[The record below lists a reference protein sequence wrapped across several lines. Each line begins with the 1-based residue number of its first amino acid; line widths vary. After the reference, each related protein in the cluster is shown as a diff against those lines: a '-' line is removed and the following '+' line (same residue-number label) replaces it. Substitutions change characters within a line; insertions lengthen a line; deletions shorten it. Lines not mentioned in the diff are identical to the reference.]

1 MKSAVEL
8 KTQRNKLHKLKIKI
22 MSVFGMSDRGKKEIL
37 DKHKEATKSH
47 YVKKDELKQ
56 GVKIPEKTNNEKPS
70 K

>member
-1 MKSAVEL
+1 
-8 KTQRNKLHKLKIKI
+8 
-22 MSVFGMSDRGKKEIL
+22 MSVFGMSDEEKKKII